1 MGECSNRLECHR
13 QPEITR
19 NVGRGTGGKTETGKS
34 KNPEAIPPFE
44 SPQSQQP
51 RWTSRK
57 FRWMSYRE
65 DFTVCRLPSTTSEQ
79 KPRVICPRHH
89 QSAQEAGEHT
99 GGPQGRY
106 YSSHHGHEIVKI
118 SIYRTRKAGK
128 LLNFTTDGD
137 HLLGTKFSLR

>member
-1 MGECSNRLECHR
+1 MLDEELVEKLKPENPRTPRLYLLSKVHKANNPVGPVVSSVGCHTEKISQYVDYHP
-13 QPEITR
+13 QPL
-19 NVGRGTGGKTETGKS
+19 N
-34 KNPEAIPPFE
+34 KN
-44 SPQSQQP
+44 
-51 RWTSRK
+51 
-57 FRWMSYRE
+57 
-65 DFTVCRLPSTTSEQ
+65 L
-79 KPRVICPRHH
+79 VICPRHH